1 MKRMI
6 TIGISILAVG
16 ILFTDMALA
25 QTYQLPDGLVPGRQR
40 ELSYHGTGRANFTAL
55 KVGQSA
61 RASAMGSAFT
71 AIADDISAVFW
82 NAAGL
87 TQIEHIE
94 YAVGYTDWLVESRF
108 FSGAIAMRKDQQT
121 FALSMIQ
128 FDAGTS
134 RETTP
139 LDPKGEFGRTIKAGD
154 IFVKADYAYKMTDK
168 LSLGASVKWI
178 QETLDLD
185 KITSVSF
192 DFSTLFYTGF
202 GSSRI
207 AMTLRNY
214 GRDQELVVP
223 GSLPNNTR
231 IAQPLIY
238 TIAMAMEAYGRK
250 GDPTYLTVAS
260 ELTHHIDDRERFHLG
275 AELWM
280 VNTLALRAGYRG
292 RYDLG
297 DWSLGAGV
305 HRDLGGGRKIGVDFA
320 YVNFGDLFD
329 SPIRVSVVGAF

>member
-1 MKRMI
+1 MKKTI
-6 TIGISILAVG
+6 IIGISILAVG
-16 ILFTDMALA
+16 ILFADMAQA
-25 QTYQLPDGLVPGRQR
+25 QQLPAGLRPGRQQ
-40 ELSYHGTGRANFTAL
+40 ELSYHGTGRASFTAL

-61 RASAMGSAFT
+61 RAAGMGSAFT
-71 AIADDISAVFW
+71 AIADDVSAVFW

-87 TQIEHIE
+87 TQIERFE
-94 YAVGYTDWLVESRF
+94 YAVGYTSWLVESEF
-108 FSGAIAMRKDQQT
+108 FSGAVALRKGSQT

-134 RETTP
+134 LETTP
-139 LDPKGEFGRTIKAGD
+139 LDPKGEFGRTIEAGD
-154 IFVKADYAYKMTDK
+154 IFIKADYAYKMTDK
-168 LSLGASVKWI
+168 LSLGGSVKWI
-178 QETLDLD
+178 QETLDEV
-185 KITSVSF
+185 KINSPSF

-214 GRDQELVVP
+214 GKDQELVIP
-223 GSLPNNTR
+223 GSLPAGTR

-250 GDPTYLTVAS
+250 GDPNYLTVAT
-260 ELTHHIDDRERFHLG
+260 ELTHHIDDRERFHAG
-275 AELWM
+275 GEFWIA
-280 VNTLALRAGYRG
+280 NTLALRAGYRW

-329 SPIRVSVVGAF
+329 APLRVSVVGAF

>member
-6 TIGISILAVG
+6 TLGISILVVG
-16 ILFTDMALA
+16 VLFADIAIA
-25 QTYQLPDGLVPGRQR
+25 QTYQLPDGLRPGRQR

-61 RASAMGSAFT
+61 RASGMGSAFT

-82 NAAGL
+82 NPAGL
-87 TQIEHIE
+87 TQVERIE

-108 FSGAIAMRKDQQT
+108 FSGAMAWRRGVQT

-128 FDAGTS
+128 FDGGTS
-134 RETTP
+134 LETTP
-139 LDPKGEFGRTIKAGD
+139 LDPTGEFGRTIKAGD
-154 IFVKADYAYKMTDK
+154 IFVKVDYAYKMTDK
-168 LSLGASVKWI
+168 LSLGASAKWI

-185 KITSVSF
+185 KINSVSF

-250 GDPTYLTVAS
+250 GDQNYLTVAG
-260 ELTHHIDDRERFHLG
+260 ELTHHIDDRERYHIG

-280 VNTLALRAGYRG
+280 ANMLALRAGYRG

-297 DWSLGAGV
+297 DWSLGAGI
-305 HRDLGGGRKIGVDFA
+305 HRDLGGGRRIGVDFA
-320 YVNFGDLFD
+320 YVNFGALFD
-329 SPIRVSVVGAF
+329 SPIRLSLVGAF